1 MALGALLQIL
11 WSTFEDHLTA
21 HAACLGTEV
30 DNPVGTLYHIH
41 IVLHDNDSVTVGNQ
55 GIERL
60 EQTLYVV
67 EMQTR
72 GRLIEDEHYLFGVV
86 ILR

>member
-1 MALGALLQIL
+1 MALVALLQIL
-11 WSTFEDHLTA
+11 WSTLEDHLTA
-21 HAACLGTEV
+21 RAACLGTKV
-30 DNPVGTLYHIH
+30 DNPVGTLYYIH
-41 IVLHDNDSVTVGNQ
+41 IVLHDNYSVAVGNQ

-67 EMQTR
+67 EVQTR
-72 GRLIEDEHYLFGVV
+72 GGLIEDEHYLFGVV

>member
-21 HAACLGTEV
+21 RASCLGTEV

-41 IVLHDNDSVTVGNQ
+41 IVLHYYDSVAVGNQ

-67 EMQTR
+67 EVQTR
-72 GRLIEDEHYLFGVV
+72 GGLIEDEHYLFGVV
-86 ILR
+86 VLR